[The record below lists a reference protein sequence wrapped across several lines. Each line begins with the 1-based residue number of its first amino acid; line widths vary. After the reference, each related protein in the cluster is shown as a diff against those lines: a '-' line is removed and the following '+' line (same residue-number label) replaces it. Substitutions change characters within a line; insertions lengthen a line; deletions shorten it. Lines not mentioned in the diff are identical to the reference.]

1 MNIFNKVTLQSL
13 KKNRTRTIVTII
25 GIILSAAMICAVTTF
40 ASSIY
45 NYALDM
51 WEHEPVKTTELVTLC
66 QEQLGWKPTTTY
78 TVIKRLSE
86 RGILENNDK
95 IISSLVS
102 KDEVQAA
109 ELNEMVEKTFEG
121 SLPAF
126 VAAFTKHTKLSDN
139 EVDALQQMIDRY
151 RKGDSK

>member
-1 MNIFNKVTLQSL
+1 M
-13 KKNRTRTIVTII
+13 
-25 GIILSAAMICAVTTF
+25 
-40 ASSIY
+40 
-45 NYALDM
+45 
-51 WEHEPVKTTELVTLC
+51 VTLC

-102 KDEVQAA
+102 KDEIQAA

-151 RKGDSK
+151 RKGEK